1 VLPSPPPSPQRRLP
15 SCRRATLLLLKQR
28 RKIVNNST
36 SAHFMPTPRTAS
48 RHRQTAETS
57 IDLTIN
63 LDGSGISTI
72 DTGIPFFDHML
83 TLFAK
88 HGLFDL
94 SVKTVGDIQVDFHHT
109 IEDTGIVIGDCLREA
124 LGTKEGIRRYGCCY
138 LPMDETLARVV
149 VDLSNRPHLEFR
161 APAGTPSAPNMPFT
175 LVEEFCRAVASNLRA
190 NVHVELLYG
199 RDGHHIAE
207 AVFKGLARALRD
219 ACERD
224 SRVIGIPSTKDAL

>member
-1 VLPSPPPSPQRRLP
+1 MPAKRI
-15 SCRRATLLLLKQR
+15 ATR
-28 RKIVNNST
+28 SRK
-36 SAHFMPTPRTAS
+36 
-48 RHRQTAETS
+48 TAETAIELS
-57 IDLTIN
+57 INI
-63 LDGSGISTI
+63 DGSGISNI
-72 DTGIPFFDHML
+72 ETGIPFFDHML
-83 TLFAK
+83 TLFSK

-94 SVKTVGDIQVDFHHT
+94 DVKVIGDIAVDSHHT
-109 IEDTGIVIGDCLREA
+109 IEDTGIVIGECLREA
-124 LGTKEGIRRYGCCY
+124 LETKEGIRRYGSCY

-161 APAGTPSAPNMPFT
+161 APAGTASAPNMPFT

-207 AVFKGLARALRD
+207 AIFKGLARALRD

-224 SRVIGIPSTKDAL
+224 ARVIGIPSTKDAL

>member
-1 VLPSPPPSPQRRLP
+1 MSTQRSAQRR
-15 SCRRATLLLLKQR
+15 RE
-28 RKIVNNST
+28 
-36 SAHFMPTPRTAS
+36 
-48 RHRQTAETS
+48 TAETTVELS
-57 IDLTIN
+57 IDI
-63 LDGSGISTI
+63 DGSGVSSIS
-72 DTGIPFFDHML
+72 TGIPFFDHML

-94 SVKTVGDIQVDFHHT
+94 TIVTVGDIEVDFHHT
-109 IEDTGIVIGDCLREA
+109 IEDSGIVLGDCLREA
-124 LGTKEGIRRYGCCY
+124 LGSKEGIRRYGCCY

-175 LVEEFCRAVASNLRA
+175 LVEEFCRALASNLRA
-190 NVHVELLYG
+190 NIHVELLYG

-224 SRVIGIPSTKDAL
+224 PRVKGIPSTKQAL

>member
-1 VLPSPPPSPQRRLP
+1 MTTARTTTRS
-15 SCRRATLLLLKQR
+15 
-28 RKIVNNST
+28 RK
-36 SAHFMPTPRTAS
+36 
-48 RHRQTAETS
+48 TAETAIELS
-57 IDLTIN
+57 IA
-63 LDGSGISTI
+63 LDGSGVALI

-94 SVKTVGDIQVDFHHT
+94 TLKAVGDLSVDFHHT
-109 IEDTGIVIGDCLREA
+109 VEDVGIVLGECLREA
-124 LGTKEGIRRYGCCY
+124 LGTKEGIHRYGCAY

-161 APAGTPSAPNMPFT
+161 SPAGTPSAPNFPFS

-190 NVHVELLYG
+190 NIHVELLYG

-207 AVFKGLARALRD
+207 AIFKGLARALRD

-224 SRVIGIPSTKDAL
+224 PRVKGIPSTKQAL

>member
-1 VLPSPPPSPQRRLP
+1 
-15 SCRRATLLLLKQR
+15 
-28 RKIVNNST
+28 
-36 SAHFMPTPRTAS
+36 MPAPRTAS
-48 RHRQTAETS
+48 LNRKTAETS
-57 IDLTIN
+57 IELSIN
-63 LDGSGISTI
+63 LDGSGVSNI

-83 TLFAK
+83 TLFSK

-94 SVKTVGDIQVDFHHT
+94 DVRTQGDIDVDYHHT

-124 LGTKEGIRRYGCCY
+124 LGSKEGIRRYGCCY
-138 LPMDETLARVV
+138 LPMDETLVRVV

-161 APAGTPSAPNMPFT
+161 APAGTPDAPNMPFT
-175 LVEEFCRAVASNLRA
+175 LVEEFCRAVTSNLRA
-190 NVHVELLYG
+190 NIHIELLYG

-224 SRVIGIPSTKDAL
+224 ARVKGIPSTKNAL

>member
-1 VLPSPPPSPQRRLP
+1 
-15 SCRRATLLLLKQR
+15 
-28 RKIVNNST
+28 
-36 SAHFMPTPRTAS
+36 MPASRTAS
-48 RHRQTAETS
+48 RSRKTAETAIELS
-57 IDLTIN
+57 ID
-63 LDGSGISTI
+63 LDGSGVSSI

-83 TLFAK
+83 TLFSK

-94 SVKTVGDIQVDFHHT
+94 NVTTKGDIEVDGHHT
-109 IEDTGIVIGDCLREA
+109 IEDTGIVIGDCIREA

-161 APAGTPSAPNMPFT
+161 APAGTASAPNMPFT

-190 NVHVELLYG
+190 NIHVELLYG

-207 AVFKGLARALRD
+207 AIFKGLARALRD

-224 SRVIGIPSTKDAL
+224 PRVKGIPSTKEAL

>member
-1 VLPSPPPSPQRRLP
+1 
-15 SCRRATLLLLKQR
+15 
-28 RKIVNNST
+28 
-36 SAHFMPTPRTAS
+36 MPARQAS
-48 RHRQTAETS
+48 RSRKTAET
-57 IDLTIN
+57 TIELN
-63 LDGSGISTI
+63 LDLDGSGTSSI

-83 TLFAK
+83 TLFSK

-94 SVKTVGDIQVDFHHT
+94 TIKAEGDIEVDFHHT
-109 IEDTGIVIGDCLREA
+109 VEDTGITLGEAMKEA

-161 APAGTPSAPNMPFT
+161 APANTPSAPNLPFT
-175 LVEEFCRAVASNLRA
+175 LVEEFCRALASNLRA

-207 AVFKGLARALRD
+207 AIFKGLARALRD

-224 SRVIGIPSTKDAL
+224 PRVKGIPSTKEAL